1 MGTTIAA
8 KQVLRI
14 DDVEELQKEVSTLS
28 KLAHPNILQVYGIS
42 TNEHGTMCVI
52 IILKVSNLC

>member
-14 DDVEELQKEVSTLS
+14 DNVEELQKEISTLS
-28 KLAHPNILQVYGIS
+28 KLAHPNILQLYGMS
-42 TNEHGTMCVI
+42 TNEHGTLECCVC
-52 IILKVSNLC
+52 L